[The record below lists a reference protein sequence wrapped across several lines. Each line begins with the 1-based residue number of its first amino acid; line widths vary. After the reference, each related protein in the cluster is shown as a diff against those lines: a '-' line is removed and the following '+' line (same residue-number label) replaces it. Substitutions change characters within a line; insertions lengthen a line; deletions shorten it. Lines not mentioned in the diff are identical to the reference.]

1 MKIKDILNK
10 KEILI
15 ILVIIIICGILVLF
29 QIQKT
34 GFHEDEVYT
43 IVSSVNPDNGLM
55 TAYKNNDV
63 PENEEP
69 VWKTKEYVKEYVTL
83 NNNNYLNL
91 ASIYTNQEKDNHPPV
106 FYALVHFSTIL
117 FGGEFSKYSV
127 FVVNIIS
134 FILSCFIIVKIL
146 KIINKSNIIIP
157 TLIFYGLSIGIISM
171 VIYQRM
177 YMLLTLFIL
186 IYFYLTLKIYK
197 SEFRLDKKIMIELGI
212 TTIIGFLTQYFFA
225 IYVMGMFIIMIIEI
239 AKRKEYK
246 KLAKYII
253 MHIIYAGIGIAL
265 FIPCID
271 HLLISDRGIKNLANS
286 NYFIQFGE
294 YVKQLIYA
302 FSVNGST
309 ILLFILL
316 ILIFI
321 KLTYLRDKKE
331 ERFIVLLAT
340 IPAVLFFII
349 TVLLTSW
356 SMLRYVM
363 PMIPFIIITLYVI
376 LDSLIDVKYKNIIF
390 VAISTTIVT
399 YGLIVSEPKFIY
411 REYSECIEIAK
422 KNSEKSFVYIDD
434 NYFNHMQSI
443 PEMMIYEKTLMIDIN
458 KEEIKYLI
466 NNDELNS
473 EDSYVLCIKD
483 YLNNEEILEQIKN
496 ETEFKNITT
505 LFIGDSSDP
514 EKLIGN
520 NVYLVS
526 K

>member
-1 MKIKDILNK
+1 MKRKDILNK

-15 ILVIIIICGILVLF
+15 ILLIIIICGVILFF
-29 QIQKT
+29 QTQKA

-55 TAYKNNDV
+55 SAYKNNDL
-63 PENEEP
+63 PEDEAP
-69 VWKTKEYVKEYVTL
+69 IWKTKEYVKEYVTL
-83 NNNNYLNL
+83 SNNNYLNL
-91 ASIYTNQEKDNHPPV
+91 TSIYTNQEKDNHPPV

-127 FVVNIIS
+127 FVVNIIT
-134 FILSCFIIVKIL
+134 FILSCFIIAKIL
-146 KIINKSNIIIP
+146 KFINKENVITP
-157 TLIFYGLSIGIISM
+157 TLIFYGLSIGTISM
-171 VIYQRM
+171 VLYQRM

-197 SEFRLDKKIMIELGI
+197 NEFRLDKKIIIQLGI
-212 TTIIGFLTQYFFA
+212 TSVIGFLTQYFFA
-225 IYVMGMFIIMIIEI
+225 IYAMGMFIIMIIEMI
-239 AKRKEYK
+239 KRKDYK
-246 KLAKYII
+246 NLKKYII
-253 MHIIYAGIGIAL
+253 IHIIYASIGILL
-265 FIPCID
+265 FIPCIY

-294 YVKQLIYA
+294 YIKQLTYA
-302 FSVNGST
+302 FSVKGST

-321 KLTYLRDKKE
+321 KLTYLRNKKE

-340 IPAVLFFII
+340 IPTAIFFII
-349 TVLLTSW
+349 TVKLTSW
-356 SMLRYVM
+356 QMLRYVM
-363 PMIPFIIITLYVI
+363 PMIPFIVITLYII

-390 VAISTTIVT
+390 IAISVTMVT
-399 YGLIVSEPKFIY
+399 YGLIVSEPKFLY
-411 REYSECIEIAK
+411 EEYDECIEIAES
-422 KNSEKSFVYIDD
+422 NSEKSFVYVYD

-443 PEMMIYEKTLMIDIN
+443 PEMIIYEKTLIIN
-458 KEEIKYLI
+458 ISKEEIKYLI
-466 NNDELNS
+466 QNAELKE
-473 EDSYVLCIKD
+473 EDSYILCIKS
-483 YLNNEEILEQIKN
+483 YINNEEILEQIKN

-520 NVYLVS
+520 NIYLVS